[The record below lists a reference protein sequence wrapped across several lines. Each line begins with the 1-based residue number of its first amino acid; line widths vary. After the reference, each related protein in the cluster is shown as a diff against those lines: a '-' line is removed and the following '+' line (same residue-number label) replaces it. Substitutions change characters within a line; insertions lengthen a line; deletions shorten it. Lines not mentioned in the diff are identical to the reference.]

1 MANNLPPAEE
11 VIDLYKASGIG
22 RMRIYDP
29 DQATLEALRGSN
41 IELVIGVP
49 NENIK
54 SIANSVSSATYWV
67 QNNILKYSKDVK
79 FRYIVVGNEID
90 PSNDPTSI
98 FVLPAMLNINAA
110 LASSNLQH
118 HIKVSTAIQMN
129 LLGSSYPPSSGAFST
144 SSISYITPIVNFLMD
159 NEAPLLANVYTYFSY
174 IHDLKSIDLSFA
186 LFTSPNVKVRDEKY
200 EYQNLFDATLG
211 ALYAALEK
219 VGGANLKVV
228 VSESGW
234 PSHGDVAASVENAQI
249 YYKNLIKHVSMG
261 TPNRPNQAL
270 ETYLFAMF
278 DENQKGPAETERHY
292 GLFTPNKQLKYQ
304 IINQLLGSS
313 SSTTPQPEPREGGIS
328 FNSTTPT
335 SEEGGISYYTSSS
348 SPKSEKGLILSLC
361 FSLLFLYFI

>member
-278 DENQKGPAETERHY
+278 DENQKGPAETERYY
-292 GLFTPNKQLKYQ
+292 GLFTPDKQLKYQ
-304 IINQLLGSS
+304 INQLLKPSYSTNSS
-313 SSTTPQPEPREGGIS
+313 SSESG
-328 FNSTTPT
+328 
-335 SEEGGISYYTSSS
+335 EEISYFTSSS
-348 SPKSEKGLILSLC
+348 ASESREGVVFFLC
-361 FSLLFLYFI
+361 FTLLFLYFV

>member
-1 MANNLPPAEE
+1 
-11 VIDLYKASGIG
+11 
-22 RMRIYDP
+22 MRIYDP
-29 DQATLEALRGSN
+29 CQETLEALRRSN

-54 SIANSVSSATYWV
+54 SIANSVSSATQWV
-67 QNNILKYSKDVK
+67 QNNILSYSEDIK

-90 PSNDPTSI
+90 PNNDLTSL
-98 FVLPAMLNINAA
+98 FVLNAMQNINKA
-110 LASSNLQH
+110 LASANLQNQ
-118 HIKVSTAIQMN
+118 IKVSTAIHMG
-129 LLGSSYPPSSGAFST
+129 LLGSSYPPSAGAFSQ
-144 SSISYITPIVNFLMD
+144 SSVSYITPIVKFLLD
-159 NEAPLLANVYTYFSY
+159 NDAPILANVYTYFSY
-174 IHDLKSIDLSFA
+174 KNDPNDIDLSFA
-186 LFTSPNVKVRDEKY
+186 LFTSPNVKVRDGNY

-219 VGGANLKVV
+219 VGGANLEVV
-228 VSESGW
+228 ISESGW

-249 YYKNLIKHVSMG
+249 YYENLIKHVSSG
-261 TPNRPNQAL
+261 TLSRPNQAL